1 MIHFLINN
9 WLFAGTQQS
18 LLILHLVALMCEKM
32 GPSILK
38 NTSQMLAF
46 IQSTLKRACTVLEAD
61 EEGLATEFLTE
72 TLTMSLGMLSALL
85 GGAAEVILHVDLV
98 HAFS

>member
-18 LLILHLVALMCEKM
+18 LLILHLVALMCEK
-32 GPSILK
+32 PSILK

-98 HAFS
+98 DAFS